1 MKRIISYCKNYILV
15 VLSILIST
23 QEIISKFS
31 FQASMHETMQR
42 ALCGHLSSQLDTLEE
57 AEPGR
62 EVPARS
68 QKSPRQVPS
77 KVG

>member
-1 MKRIISYCKNYILV
+1 M
-15 VLSILIST
+15 IST

-68 QKSPRQVPS
+68 
-77 KVG
+77 